1 MGQIK
6 ANNEQFETAVA
17 ADHRGQ
23 ILAIGPD
30 SGQVDAFGR
39 ARVSDSFTVFDSTLR
54 YSKRTEQW
62 NESVTGAGS
71 TNYLTNESSLAL
83 ITTTASGDSVLRRTK
98 RRLPYQPGKSLLV
111 MQSFVGNT
119 PVAGLKQEVGL
130 FDNENG
136 VMLRVSGTTTQFVIR
151 SYADG
156 SVQENVVDQ
165 ANWNIN
171 TFPNL
176 DISKANIFVTDLEWL
191 GVGRVRCGFVV
202 DGEYR
207 YCHEFNHA
215 NTSNRVYATSAI
227 LPLSYRIE
235 NTGTLAAGATLK
247 QICCSV
253 MSEGGYEP
261 TGPIYI
267 VGRGAAGV
275 GSISTEQVVAGIRMA
290 SGRTGNVIM
299 PVQVDAA
306 IEGNTVAQWRL
317 RLNPTLS
324 GASWSASANG
334 RGNVE
339 TITGVTSFSGGTI
352 IDGGIVGSRGS
363 SSYNTANALAMSLGV
378 DANGTSDVLV
388 LTLEADTSTKG
399 TGILGWRELV

>member
-261 TGPIYI
+261 IGPIYI

>member
-1 MGQIK
+1 MGQVK
-6 ANNEQFETAVA
+6 ANNEQFETGIA

-62 NESVTGAGS
+62 NEIVTGAGS
-71 TNYLTNESSLAL
+71 TSYLVNESSLSL

-111 MQSFVGNT
+111 LQSFVGNT
-119 PVAGLKQEVGL
+119 PVSGLKQEVGL
-130 FDNENG
+130 FDDENG
-136 VMLRVSGTTTQFVIR
+136 IMLRVSGTTTQFVIR
-151 SYADG
+151 SYAGG

-171 TFPNL
+171 TFPSL

-191 GVGRVRCGFVV
+191 GVGRVRCGFMV

-207 YCHEFNHA
+207 YCHEFNH
-215 NTSNRVYATSAI
+215 SNVVSTVYATSAI
-227 LPLSYRIE
+227 LPLSYCIE
-235 NTGTLAAGATLK
+235 NTATLGAGATLK

-267 VGRGAAGV
+267 VGKGAAGV

-317 RLNPTLS
+317 RLNPALS
-324 GASWSASANG
+324 GASWASSANG

-363 SSYNTANALAMSLGV
+363 ASYNPIDALARSLGV
-378 DANGTSDVLV
+378 DANGVSDVLV

-399 TGILGWRELV
+399 TGLIGWRELV

>member
-111 MQSFVGNT
+111 MQSFVGST

-235 NTGTLAAGATLK
+235 NTETLAAGATLK

-339 TITGVTSFSGGTI
+339 TITGVTSFSGGTV